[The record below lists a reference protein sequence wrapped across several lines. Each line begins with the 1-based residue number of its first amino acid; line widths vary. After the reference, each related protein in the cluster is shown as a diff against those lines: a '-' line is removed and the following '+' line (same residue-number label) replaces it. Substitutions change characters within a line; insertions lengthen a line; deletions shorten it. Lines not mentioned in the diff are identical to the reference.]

1 MNRFITTL
9 ACLGALTFLTS
20 CGKTCLT
27 CGGDGVALCDDG
39 QVDCDG
45 TCIDAIPSTLE
56 GVTTRIFEKS
66 CAFSTCHDADT
77 PIEGL
82 AIHDLES
89 VIAVINL
96 PAGQDSSVMHIAP
109 GDSANSYIYRKMI
122 GENMA
127 PTSIAGNPSGVMPPG
142 SMLCAPKIEAVRAWI
157 DAGALTE

>member
-1 MNRFITTL
+1 MTRFITTL
-9 ACLGALTFLTS
+9 ASVVALTFLVG

-27 CGGDGVALCDDG
+27 CGGDGAALCDDG

-45 TCIDAIPSTLE
+45 TCIDAIPATIE
-56 GVTTRIFEKS
+56 GVTTRVFEKS
-66 CAFSTCHDADT
+66 CAFSTCHDADS

-89 VIAVINL
+89 VIAAINS
-96 PAGQDSSVMHIAP
+96 PSQQDSSVVQIAP

-127 PTSIAGNPSGVMPPG
+127 ATSVAGNPSGIMPPG
-142 SMLCAPKIEAVRAWI
+142 TMLCAPKVEAVRDWI
-157 DAGALTE
+157 DSGALTQ

>member
-1 MNRFITTL
+1 MYRFIITL
-9 ACLGALTFLTS
+9 ACTVALTFLTG

-27 CGGDGVALCDDG
+27 CGGDGEALCDAG

-45 TCIDAIPSTLE
+45 TCIDEIPATLE
-56 GVTTRIFEKS
+56 GVTTQVFAKS
-66 CAFSTCHDADT
+66 CAYGTCHDADS

-89 VIAVINL
+89 VIAAINSPSL
-96 PAGQDSSVMHIAP
+96 QDSSVVQIAP

-127 PTSIAGNPSGVMPPG
+127 PTDFNGNPGGIMPPG
-142 SMLCAPKIEAVRAWI
+142 SMLCAPKVEAVRAWI
-157 DAGALTE
+157 DAGALTQ